1 MAGRQNKLS
10 KFWTELKRRKVVRV
24 IIVYASTAFILY
36 QLANGLEE
44 TFELPLWLDAVV
56 TIFLIIG
63 FPIAVIFSWIFDMTP
78 KGIEVTQ
85 SSSANDYDEFRNP
98 KTGENIRKQIPGFL

>member
-44 TFELPLWLDAVV
+44 TF
-56 TIFLIIG
+56 
-63 FPIAVIFSWIFDMTP
+63 
-78 KGIEVTQ
+78 
-85 SSSANDYDEFRNP
+85 
-98 KTGENIRKQIPGFL
+98 